1 MEPQQNGATEWR
13 GQRMLIYSWNINGFN
28 TCDRSEGFSHMLQM
42 EPDIICLQEVKVSE
56 PDVLNTFYTFK
67 YEQYYNFS
75 SHKGHNGVFIYS
87 KLKTLN
93 EIAEIGMPRFDR
105 DGRFLCLE
113 FEDFYLVNVYMPHG
127 RRDQGELPYKL
138 EAYRHLEN
146 FLSGLRDKKVLVV
159 GDFNVARSELD
170 VERYRSNQKN
180 VMLTTQ
186 ERAAF
191 ESFLELGYKDVF
203 RELHPGLRAYTWW
216 PYAFNARERNVGWR
230 IDYCLV
236 SPPLFDMV
244 KCIEIVHNILGSD
257 HCPIKIELSSE
268 LNKFHKK
275 VN

>member
-1 MEPQQNGATEWR
+1 
-13 GQRMLIYSWNINGFN
+13 MLIYSWNINGFN

-42 EPDIICLQEVKVSE
+42 HPDIICLQEVKVSE
-56 PDVLNTFYTFK
+56 PDVLNTFYTLQ

-75 SHKGHNGVFIYS
+75 SHKGHNGVFIFS
-87 KLKTLN
+87 KRKTLN
-93 EIAEIGMPRFDR
+93 EITEIGMPRFDR
-105 DGRFLCLE
+105 DGRFLCIEL
-113 FEDFYLVNVYMPHG
+113 EDFYLVNVYMPHG

-138 EAYRHLEN
+138 
-146 FLSGLRDKKVLVV
+146 
-159 GDFNVARSELD
+159 DFNVARSELD
-170 VERYRSNQKN
+170 VERYRSNLKN

-216 PYAFNARERNVGWR
+216 PYAFHARERNVGWR

-236 SPPLFDMV
+236 SHSLFSMV

-257 HCPIKIELSSE
+257 HCPIKIELN
-268 LNKFHKK
+268 L
-275 VN
+275 